1 MLQAMSRLRIVAAL
15 LLTAGLALAQ
25 EEEPRISRREGGP
38 RIQVFG
44 NVMARELGLRLV
56 EVQEVR
62 HRARHQGRELEA
74 TGPCVVLDGVEVVRL
89 RFERAIDALDFL
101 VYVVRPGRT
110 PLVADARGRQLV
122 LLSGRRLLE
131 PARTAR
137 VLGAAWADEVLD
149 APERGIEALR
159 VLSPPVQEGVAQEI
173 AFDAALFLG
182 RGDTPAWA
190 QHLEKL
196 RVARAYA
203 ERPTADGPAVRF
215 LSTNHFTFESAAGG
229 YSEVAM
235 NRQATVAT
243 VGQSSERCRV
253 LVGYGRDLLEAL
265 AEGSEAGDTPRA
277 RMLGLAQ
284 EVLQP
289 PDAPAPPEGGEDLG
303 GQ

>member
-1 MLQAMSRLRIVAAL
+1 MRIAASL
-15 LLTAGLALAQ
+15 LLVASLALAQ
-25 EEEPRISRREGGP
+25 EEEPRVSRREGGP

-89 RFERAIDALDFL
+89 RFDRAIDALDFL

-122 LLSGRRLLE
+122 LLSGRRLME
-131 PARTAR
+131 PARAAR

-159 VLSPPVQEGVAQEI
+159 VLSPPVQEAVAQEV

-203 ERPTADGPAVRF
+203 EQPTPDGPTVRF
-215 LSTNHFTFESAAGG
+215 LTTNHFTFESAAGG
-229 YSEVAM
+229 SSEVAM
-235 NRQATVAT
+235 NRHAALAT
-243 VGQSSERCRV
+243 VGQSAERCRA
-253 LVGYGRDLLEAL
+253 LVEYGRDLLEAL
-265 AEGSEAGDTPRA
+265 THEGEAPDTPRT

-284 EVLQP
+284 EVLSP
-289 PDAPAPPEGGEDLG
+289 PGSPASPEGGEDLG
-303 GQ
+303 DR